1 LDTLPNVAAGVF
13 NCRLFLADAGCSSES
28 SSDTELGDPQFFGC
42 KSIDSE
48 SAPRENSAADSVK
61 RVAAQAHKNGRS
73 SFVLVI

>member
-1 LDTLPNVAAGVF
+1 LGTLPNVAAGVL

-28 SSDTELGDPQFFGC
+28 SSDTKLRDPQFFGC
-42 KSIDSE
+42 KSIDLE

-61 RVAAQAHKNGRS
+61 KVAAQAHKNGRS